1 MIFSILINMNEL
13 NYNDLEYIKGILE
26 NEKRIL
32 QIVKDSED
40 SLNGTDYIL
49 TTNIKKIEI
58 ILNKLENMLL
68 NF

>member
-1 MIFSILINMNEL
+1 MNEL

>member
-1 MIFSILINMNEL
+1 MNEL

-32 QIVKDSED
+32 QILKD
-40 SLNGTDYIL
+40 NGDTPDYLINTKINL
-49 TTNIKKIEI
+49 TEI

>member
-1 MIFSILINMNEL
+1 MIFSILINMIEL
-13 NYNDLEYIKGILE
+13 NFSDLEYIKGILE